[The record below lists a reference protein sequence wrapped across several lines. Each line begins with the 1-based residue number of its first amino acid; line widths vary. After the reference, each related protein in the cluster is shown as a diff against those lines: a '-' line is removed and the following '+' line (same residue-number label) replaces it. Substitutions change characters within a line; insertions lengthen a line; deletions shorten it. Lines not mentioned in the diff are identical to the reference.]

1 MSFLVLSVRL
11 NLTAQSMDGFLKFSM
26 LPLNLV
32 KELNENPAGK
42 YLVDM
47 LGIKRDVDIKA

>member
-1 MSFLVLSVRL
+1 MLSVRL
-11 NLTAQSMDGFLKFSM
+11 NLTAQSMDSFLKFSM
-26 LPLNLV
+26 PPLNLV

-47 LGIKRDVDIKA
+47 LGIKRDVDIKV

>member
-1 MSFLVLSVRL
+1 M
-11 NLTAQSMDGFLKFSM
+11 TAQSMDSFLKFN
-26 LPLNLV
+26 LPPLNLI

-47 LGIKRDVDIKA
+47 LGIKKDVDIKA